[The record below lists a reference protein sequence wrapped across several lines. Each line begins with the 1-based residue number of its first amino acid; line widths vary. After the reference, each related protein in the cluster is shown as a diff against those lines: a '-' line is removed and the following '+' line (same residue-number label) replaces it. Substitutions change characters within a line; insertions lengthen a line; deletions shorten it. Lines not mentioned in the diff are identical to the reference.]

1 MKKLIAGLLCLMLLC
16 TGAFAEKTARQYTI
30 KNPQTATSVTGMFT
44 FEVPQEYHVFNAE
57 YAQEFLSSHTAAD
70 LTELLDASEEKAQAL
85 LNMLSSIDFSAADY
99 VYAEDFSSNINI
111 QVAYDT
117 GMSQE
122 FLVEYASTLNS
133 ILTEQTVAMG
143 LTEEDCC
150 PMGVAP
156 VGSNPMIWY
165 GFSTNLHG
173 VYTYQYMTCDD
184 NGTLFTVSMTGV
196 PQGVEMAFL
205 ESFTV
210 VK

>member
-1 MKKLIAGLLCLMLLC
+1 MKKLIAALLCLMLLC
-16 TGAFAEKTARQYTI
+16 TAAVAETTDRQYTI
-30 KNPQTATSVTGMFT
+30 ENPQTAESVTGMFT
-44 FEVPQEYHVFNAE
+44 YEVPQEYHVFTEE
-57 YAQEFLSSHTAAD
+57 YAAEFLGSHTAAD
-70 LTELLDASEEKAQAL
+70 LAGILNADETKAQRLLD
-85 LNMLSSIDFSAADY
+85 MLSGIDFSTADY

-122 FLVEYASTLNS
+122 FLVQYASTLDAM
-133 ILTEQTVAMG
+133 LTEQTIAMG

-150 PMGVAP
+150 PMGIAP
-156 VGSNPMIWY
+156 VGNNPLIWY
-165 GFSTNLHG
+165 GFSTRIYG

-196 PQGVEMAFL
+196 PQDVEMAFL

-210 VK
+210 K

>member
-1 MKKLIAGLLCLMLLC
+1 MKKLIAALLCLMLLC
-16 TGAFAEKTARQYTI
+16 TAAVAETTERLYTI
-30 KNPQTATSVTGMFT
+30 ENPQTAGSVTGMFSY
-44 FEVPQEYHVFNAE
+44 EVPQEYRVFTEE
-57 YAQEFLSSHTAAD
+57 YAAEFLSSHTAAD
-70 LTELLDASEEKAQAL
+70 LAGLLNSDEAKAQRLLD
-85 LNMLSSIDFSAADY
+85 MLSSIDFSAADY
-99 VYAEDFSSNINI
+99 VYADDFSANINI

-133 ILTEQTVAMG
+133 ILTEQTVNMG

-165 GFSTNLHG
+165 GFSTKLYG

-196 PQGVEMAFL
+196 PQNVEMAFL